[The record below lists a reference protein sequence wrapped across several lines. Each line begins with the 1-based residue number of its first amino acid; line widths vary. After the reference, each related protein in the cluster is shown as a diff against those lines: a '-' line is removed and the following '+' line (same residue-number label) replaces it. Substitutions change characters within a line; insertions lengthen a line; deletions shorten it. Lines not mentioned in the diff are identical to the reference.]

1 MPTQK
6 QIEANRQNA
15 SKSTG
20 PKTPEGKAIA
30 AQNSIKHGM
39 YTDQIIINGESQ
51 DEFELHRDRL
61 FEQFKPEDPLEEIYV
76 GRIVTHS
83 WLLKRSIRFQT
94 AVINSLQYSHKNSP
108 VRHLDAILKPKKDN
122 SPPPPDLELGDV
134 TVKDFANAKVLDNLI
149 KHERR
154 IENSLYKAILEMQRK
169 QLIKKIDAENEK

>member
-1 MPTQK
+1 MATQK
-6 QIEANRQNA
+6 QIDANRQNA
-15 SKSTG
+15 QKSTG
-20 PKTPEGKAIA
+20 PKTSKGKSVA
-30 AQNSIKHGM
+30 AQNSLKHGM
-39 YTDQIIINGESQ
+39 FTGQIIINGESQ
-51 DEFELHRDRL
+51 DEFELHRNRL
-61 FEQFKPEDPLEEIYV
+61 FEQFKPSDPLEEIYV

-94 AVINSLQYSHKNSP
+94 AVINSLHHSHRNKP
-108 VRHLDAILKPKKDN
+108 VIKLPGILRPKKDD

-134 TVKDFANAKVLDNLI
+134 AVKDFANAKVLDNLI